1 MLLRPIPDDTD
12 PDLEDHMEKN
22 KDLLRLL
29 ALHSAMRP
37 NLQQTY
43 MTPANAKTNIYFS
56 THALS
61 TSSYSTWTL
70 ANRPT
75 VVVLQASTGAWDFVG
90 RTLGYAYML
99 PPDLTHL
106 DRMFGEIWMDVR
118 SRSFTT
124 AMLLLDDPPGQLD
137 GAVDATYP
145 GLTNEQRA
153 GRRPVIGDDI
163 KDAARA
169 LLHAQGSVENGA
181 ASV

>member
-12 PDLEDHMEKN
+12 PDLKDHMEKN

-37 NLQQTY
+37 NLQQTF
-43 MTPANAKTNIYFS
+43 MTPANAKTKIYFS

-61 TSSYSTWTL
+61 TSSYSTWT
-70 ANRPT
+70 
-75 VVVLQASTGAWDFVG
+75 WDFVG

-106 DRMFGEIWMDVR
+106 GRMFGEIWMDVR

-124 AMLLLDDPPGQLD
+124 AMLLLDDRPGRLD

-145 GLTNEQRA
+145 GLTNEQGT

-169 LLHAQGSVENGA
+169 LLHAQGNVENGA
-181 ASV
+181 ASA